1 MIYADN
7 AATSPL
13 SPTAFEKMKPLML
26 EEFGNASQLYSFS
39 RNPRALLQEAREI
52 IAGCIHAAPEEI
64 FFTSGGSERITGLS
78 KVF

>member
-39 RNPRALLQEAREI
+39 RKSLQGVFMLHRKKYFLLLVGRKV
-52 IAGCIHAAPEEI
+52 
-64 FFTSGGSERITGLS
+64 ITGLS

>member
-13 SPTAFEKMKPLML
+13 SPTAFERMKPLML

-39 RNPRALLQEAREI
+39 RNPRALLQEAR
-52 IAGCIHAAPEEI
+52 
-64 FFTSGGSERITGLS
+64 
-78 KVF
+78 